1 MSDQTFFPYEG
12 VIFGLGFFVNFFI
25 WGEHSSGAIP
35 FTSMLAMGAMWFGI
49 SFPLIYIGYYVGFR
63 KQPYQQPVRT
73 NQIPRQVKHS
83 LVRWYLYFDTF
94 LQNE

>member
-1 MSDQTFFPYEG
+1 M
-12 VIFGLGFFVNFFI
+12 IFGLGFFVNFFI

-73 NQIPRQVKHS
+73 NQIPRQVRGISGPYLGVFVFTKS
-83 LVRWYLYFDTF
+83 LFK
-94 LQNE
+94 